1 MSLEHPVRD
10 RCSKEVHRPTL
21 LRVPELAKPTVLMSS
36 SWQGTR
42 GHLVNSPEAARNGPR
57 CNAAASCCL
66 MVRPCSSCA
75 GSVVLG
81 MSPMDLSSSLC
92 SKQPSEA
99 TGKGISLFKNRKGV
113 CMSKKLGLYMVNR
126 ELLPVCWLHLG
137 WWRGALLSG
146 TICPLLGAYWE
157 VMLSVSL
164 RAGFQFF
171 MFSIYNKSTRPVLLF
186 KIFLFIL

>member
-1 MSLEHPVRD
+1 MEHPVRD
-10 RCSKEVHRPTL
+10 RCSKEVHHPTL
-21 LRVPELAKPTVLMSS
+21 LRVPELAKHTVLMSS

-66 MVRPCSSCA
+66 TVRPCSSCA

-99 TGKGISLFKNRKGV
+99 AGEGISLFKNRKGV
-113 CMSKKLGLYMVNR
+113 CMSKKLGLRAKQYTVNR
-126 ELLPVCWLHLG
+126 ELLPVPWLHLG
-137 WWRGALLSG
+137 WLGGSPALRDHLSFAG
-146 TICPLLGAYWE
+146 SLLGGYVQCFSKCW
-157 VMLSVSL
+157 
-164 RAGFQFF
+164 
-171 MFSIYNKSTRPVLLF
+171 FSIFHVWYLQ
-186 KIFLFIL
+186 